1 MIVMKLALV
10 NLDRKSFDPPFGLA
24 YIASYLRKYGG
35 FNDII
40 IVDKEEPM
48 KKLDMFMPDI
58 VAVTSMSYEFHEANR
73 FAGKIKERFGKGIP
87 IIIGGQ
93 HISFMPNHLKYS
105 NFDIGVMG
113 EGEQTMLE
121 LVQLYERKRE
131 FLSED
136 LTKIDGIVFGNN
148 HITVKRKQIQNL
160 DSIPFPARD
169 LLNMKNYYLFPRRSM
184 SLDHFGIYAHMFTSR
199 GCPYNCT
206 YCGGKKL
213 WETTRFHSAEYVMS
227 EIEELDKNYKI
238 DGIIVWDDL
247 FIANKERVK
256 KISELIKE
264 KGLDRL
270 EFSVNGRA
278 NLIDERMCGYLKDMN
293 VKKISFGLE
302 SGSERILKSI
312 KKNTVTVEQNRSALA
327 MCKKFGF
334 LTAGYFMIG
343 CPDETEDDIM
353 LTKELIENKD
363 IDIGVLFQMTPLPG
377 TEVWE
382 YAKQKG
388 FVTDDFSFDIS
399 KMKLGMKD
407 NMLLTDKITD
417 ERFKE
422 LFELLSSDMS
432 KKYSHKTPILKLEY
446 LKYIFLPSVMRRL
459 PEIIKTVPKTILK

>member
-48 KKLDMFMPDI
+48 KKLDRFMPDI

-73 FAGKIKERFGKGIP
+73 FAGRIKERFGKGIP

-93 HISFMPNHLKYS
+93 HISFLPNHLKYS

-121 LVQLYERKRE
+121 LMQLYEKKRE
-131 FLSED
+131 FLPED
-136 LTKIDGIVFGNN
+136 LIKIDGIVFGDNY
-148 HITVKRKQIQNL
+148 ITGKRRMIQNL
-160 DSIPFPARD
+160 DAIPFPARD
-169 LLNMKNYYLFPRRSM
+169 LLNMKGYYLFPRRSM
-184 SLDHFGIYAHMFTSR
+184 NIGKFGIYAHIFTSR
-199 GCPYNCT
+199 GCPYKCT
-206 YCGGKKL
+206 YCAGSKL
-213 WETTRFHSAEYVMS
+213 WETTRFHSAEYVVS

-238 DGIIVWDDL
+238 DGIIIWDDL
-247 FIANKERVK
+247 FIANRERVR

-270 EFSVNGRA
+270 EFSVIGRA
-278 NLIDERMCGYLKDMN
+278 NLIDDEMCGYLKNMN
-293 VKKISFGLE
+293 VKSITFGLE
-302 SGSERILKSI
+302 SGSEKVLKQI
-312 KKNTVTVEQNRSALA
+312 KKNTVTVEQNRKAVE
-327 MCKKFGF
+327 MCKKYGF
-334 LTAGYFMIG
+334 RTEGCFIIG
-343 CPDETEDDIM
+343 CPDETEEDIM
-353 LTKELIENKD
+353 QTKELIENKN
-363 IDIGVLFQMTPLPG
+363 IDIGFLFQMTPLPG

-388 FVTDDFSFDIS
+388 FVSDDFSFDIS
-399 KMKLGMKD
+399 KTKLGLKD
-407 NMLLTDKITD
+407 NMLLTDKITN

-422 LFELLSSDMS
+422 LFQLLNSEIG
-432 KKYSHKTPILKLEY
+432 KKYSHKMPKMKTKY
-446 LKYIFLPSVMRRL
+446 LKYLFMESVIRRF
-459 PEIIKTVPKTILK
+459 PEIIRTVPKTILK